1 MEFIVLIESVI
12 IVAGGIYF
20 RSIYQ
25 DVKKAL
31 EHSKNVNNNLQTSYE
46 STLTLERRDYEY
58 LRNSRN
64 RLSNEVDKIL
74 QELSS
79 ARTSIHERD
88 AQIAI
93 LEGELNDATDV
104 LIELLEEN

>member
-31 EHSKNVNNNLQTSYE
+31 EHSKNVNNNLRTSYE
-46 STLTLERRDYEY
+46 STLTLERRDYEQ
-58 LRNSRN
+58 LRNVRDMLSRQ
-64 RLSNEVDKIL
+64 VDKTAL
-74 QELSS
+74 ELAT
-79 ARTSIHERD
+79 ARAGLHERD